1 MTRQGMFISITGPSG
16 TGKDTLIDALL
27 KQDPKL
33 RRCVTVNTR
42 QPRPG
47 EVDGV
52 HYYFLT
58 KEKFAE
64 IEAQDGFLET
74 DKNNYNGNWYGT
86 LRSVIADV
94 FAQGYDSISAPTY
107 AGVAQ
112 IQKVMPEHQF
122 RIMLL
127 PPNRERLEQRLTGR
141 NPELA
146 DEGRR
151 RLEQMLPDLEHL
163 HNPNYVFQHIVDL
176 KGSSYRDYDAV
187 LINDVLDNTVQEA
200 ARLIAA
206 ERARRSGV

>member
-1 MTRQGMFISITGPSG
+1 MFISITGPSG

-33 RRCVTVNTR
+33 RRCVTANTR
-42 QPRPG
+42 EPRPG

-58 KEKFAE
+58 KERFAE

-112 IQKVMPEHQF
+112 IEKTMPEHQF

-151 RLEQMLPDLEHL
+151 RLQQMLPDLEHL

-206 ERARRSGV
+206 ERARRELV